1 MSKKKKATNQ
11 QKTKTTKK
19 RFSNAFIII
28 GILTALV
35 GFWGISEVYST
46 YQKSELAK
54 KSQESGFYQGTSGL
68 HLAKF
73 DQSNYRFRETKKV
86 LDPMRYKMQKQMISY
101 GVAGKIPQVLDQIYC
116 FCGCSHSIGH
126 KSLLSCFTDD
136 HAANCGICMD
146 QALLAD
152 KMTNNGGSIIEIVDA
167 MDAQFN

>member
-1 MSKKKKATNQ
+1 MSKKQRNKKPKTN
-11 QKTKTTKK
+11 KK
-19 RFSNAFIII
+19 RFSNSFIII
-28 GILTALV
+28 GIITLLV
-35 GFWGISEVYST
+35 GFWGVSEFYSG
-46 YQKSELAK
+46 YQKNELAK
-54 KSQESGFYQGTSGL
+54 ISEQSGIYRGVSGK

-73 DQSNYRFRETKKV
+73 DQSIYRFRETNKV
-86 LDPMRYKMQKQMISY
+86 LDPMRYKMQKQMLSY
-101 GVAGKIPQVLDQIYC
+101 GVAGQIPQVLDQIYC

-152 KMTNNGGSIIEIVDA
+152 KMTRKGSTIIEIVDA

>member
-1 MSKKKKATNQ
+1 MSKKQKSKKN
-11 QKTKTTKK
+11 KTPKK
-19 RFSNAFIII
+19 RFSTSFIVI
-28 GILTALV
+28 GIITLIV
-35 GFWGISEVYST
+35 GFWGLSELYSG
-46 YQKSELAK
+46 YQQTQLAK
-54 KSQESGFYQGTSGL
+54 KSEHSGVYRGVSGL

-73 DQSNYRFRETKKV
+73 EQSNYRFRESKKI

-152 KMTNNGGSIIEIVDA
+152 KMTSKGSSIVEIVDA
-167 MDAQFN
+167 MDLQFN